1 MVNDNVHIGQLIKC
15 NKQNINKQKKGGI
28 MKKLMLLIALLACN
42 FMLATAQENITL
54 LIEDR
59 PDDQDLCI
67 DDHQTVIVYAED
79 GCEDF
84 EWIIDGVNHHNV
96 NPITIDW
103 QHGSQ
108 HDIVYRGY
116 CNGGYFWAFWI
127 FYHDNRVPTPFT
139 HYEWKRQGSTKTI
152 EAVGIDSTGWDFPY
166 SFLWSTGDSTRTID
180 VIRPDTCICDI
191 THWCGSSTRNFIV
204 WNSVEIFRAGVD
216 LATGWNKLTWQ
227 VDPEMVGVYDQV
239 EVLWKGGS
247 QIAGY
252 APYEAGEF
260 LHEGQGSD
268 DQSWKYSLVG
278 ITYEGIRCPIESYQ
292 KGTPHGDY
300 FPINEGTRLKMTWTL
315 PFIEEGAP
323 CSIDHI
329 EVYKYEP
336 SSQQLVVVSDWVE
349 ADVEEVSFPIEQFNN
364 GQAVLGFV
372 FNDGRRD
379 NEEVSFTNLS
389 EYFDLDDIAEN
400 SSSFKVYPNPASS
413 GGIVTVEEVQDLK
426 VYNLTGQLIFENHSE
441 NEIHHFSLELPGA
454 YFIQSGE
461 GIVKKVVVK

>member
-1 MVNDNVHIGQLIKC
+1 
-15 NKQNINKQKKGGI
+15 

-42 FMLATAQENITL
+42 IMMTYAQDSIVL
-54 LIEDR
+54 FIEDR
-59 PDDQDLCI
+59 PESRELCRPENREVYIYAQDD
-67 DDHQTVIVYAED
+67 
-79 GCEDF
+79 CEEF
-84 EWIIDGVNHHNV
+84 HWV
-96 NPITIDW
+96 
-103 QHGSQ
+103 
-108 HDIVYRGY
+108 
-116 CNGGYFWAFWI
+116 CNGVRTYESPLIINPQVNNYFEI
-127 FYHDNRVPTPFT
+127 TYNGCDLHHELVIMYVNVPVPDSYT
-139 HYEWKRQGSTKTI
+139 HTLWKRPGETI
-152 EAVGIDSTGWDFPY
+152 ELEAIPNDSTGSGTWY
-166 SFLWSTGDSTRTID
+166 NYHWNTGQTSRTLEVSQPGIY
-180 VIRPDTCICDI
+180 
-191 THWCGSSTRNFIV
+191 
-204 WNSVEIFRAGVD
+204 SVEIIGVCGTAVRTFIVYNTVEIYRAGVD
-216 LATGWNKLTWQ
+216 LATGYNKLTWQ

-336 SSQQLVVVSDWVE
+336 NSQQLIVVSDWVE

-379 NEEVSFTNLS
+379 NEEISFTNLS

-400 SSSFKVYPNPASS
+400 GESSFSIYPNPAKDR
-413 GGIVTVEEVQDLK
+413 VTIEGKGTAIITNTLGQTI
-426 VYNLTGQLIFENHSE
+426 LTH
-441 NEIHHFSLELPGA
+441 EINGKETLELPQGL
-454 YFIQSGE
+454 YFVKMNGVTRK
-461 GIVKKVVVK
+461 IVVE

>member
-42 FMLATAQENITL
+42 FMLATAQENIIL
-54 LIEDR
+54 LIENR
-59 PDDQDLCI
+59 PDDQYLCI

-84 EWIIDGVNHHNV
+84 EWIIDGVNHHNE

-108 HDIVYRGY
+108 HDIVYSGY

-127 FYHDNRVPTPFT
+127 FYRDNRVPMPFT
-139 HYEWKRQGSTKTI
+139 HYVWKRQGTTETI

-166 SFLWSTGDSTRTID
+166 SFLWSTGSTERAIEVSKSEIDS
-180 VIRPDTCICDI
+180 CEI
-191 THWCGSSTRNFIV
+191 THVCGSATRNFIV
-204 WNSVEIFRAGVD
+204 RDNVEIKRASIY
-216 LATGWNKLTWQ
+216 LPTGDNMLTWQ
-227 VDPEMVGVYDQV
+227 VDTALLAVYDQV
-239 EVLWKGGS
+239 KVLWKGS

-252 APYEAGEF
+252 APYASGMF
-260 LHEGQGSD
+260 IHEGQGSD
-268 DQSWKYSLVG
+268 NQSWNYKLVG
-278 ITYEGIRCPIESYQ
+278 ITYDGTECPIISYMM
-292 KGTPHGDY
+292 GTPHADY
-300 FPINEGTRLKMTWTL
+300 FPINNNTRLKLEWT
-315 PFIEEGAP
+315 PPYIEDGAP
-323 CSIDHI
+323 FSIDHI
-329 EVYKYEP
+329 EVYKYLP
-336 SSQQLVVVSDWVE
+336 ALNQLIVVSDYVE
-349 ADVEEVSFPIEQFNN
+349 PNAEDVSFPIETFNN

-372 FNDGRRD
+372 FHEGRD

-413 GGIVTVEEVQDLK
+413 GGIVTVEGVQDLK

-461 GIVKKVVVK
+461 GFVKKVVVK

>member
-1 MVNDNVHIGQLIKC
+1 
-15 NKQNINKQKKGGI
+15 
-28 MKKLMLLIALLACN
+28 MKKLMLLITLLACN
-42 FMLATAQENITL
+42 FMLATAQENIIL
-54 LIEDR
+54 NIDDR
-59 PDDQDLCI
+59 PDDQNLCI
-67 DDHQTVIVYAED
+67 DDHQSVTVYDSVTVYQENCEEFMWVIDNIEHYEDSIV
-79 GCEDF
+79 
-84 EWIIDGVNHHNV
+84 
-96 NPITIDW
+96 IDW

-108 HDIVYRGY
+108 HSINYIRFCDGFN
-116 CNGGYFWAFWI
+116 CSFMI
-127 FYHDNRVPTPFT
+127 FYHDNIVPTPFT

-152 EAVGIDSTGWDFPY
+152 EAVGIDSTGWQFPY
-166 SFLWSTGDSTRTID
+166 NFLWSTGSTERTID

-278 ITYEGIRCPIESYQ
+278 ITYDGIRCPIESYQ

-300 FPINEGTRLKMTWTL
+300 FTINENTRLKMTWTL

-329 EVYKYEP
+329 EVYKYEH

-349 ADVEEVSFPIEQFNN
+349 ADAEEVSFPIETFNN

-413 GGIVTVEEVQDLK
+413 GGIVTVEGVQDLK

-461 GIVKKVVVK
+461 GIMKKIVVK